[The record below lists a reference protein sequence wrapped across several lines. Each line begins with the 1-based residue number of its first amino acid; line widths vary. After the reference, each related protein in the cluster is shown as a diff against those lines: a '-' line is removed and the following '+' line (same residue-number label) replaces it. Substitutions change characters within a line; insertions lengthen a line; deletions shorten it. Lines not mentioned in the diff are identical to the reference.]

1 MHRVENVSYGMS
13 VQNKIMLETFDL
25 SVRIRSESYDAV
37 IDDLRA
43 KLSELQR
50 QVLKQQRGV
59 LIVIE
64 GRRGSGISFL
74 SNKLYQAFD
83 PRGARI
89 VAIGEPNDIEHAHS
103 FIWKFWNKL
112 PPSGAIAIFDR
123 SWYSR
128 AVVEKYHL
136 KTVGSIPHELLSA
149 FEHFET
155 QLVTDGYLIIKF
167 FLEISEIEQ
176 KKRFHEKKL
185 DVFAPRGK
193 DGTKKNGKGVW
204 SDYHAITAL
213 VERMLMRTDTASS
226 PWHII
231 AADQLK
237 YAEVEMFQTI
247 ISSLESWLEKQEVPQ
262 EEYVEYKKQ
271 EEETQT
277 PLLESTIL
285 ASVDPCVPMDK
296 HTYKRELK
304 EWQKKL
310 GELQIE
316 VYMHGIQVFVVFEG
330 WDAAG
335 KGGCILRL
343 TSPLNPRAYVVEPI
357 AAPNNV
363 ENRYHYLWRFYVRF
377 PEKGHLTVFDRSWY
391 GRVLVE
397 RVEGF
402 CREDEWRRAYHEINQ
417 MESMLHDNHAVIV
430 KFWLH
435 IDQDEQLRRFTARQ
449 EDPKKQWKITDEDWR
464 NREKWGQYLK
474 AVDDMI
480 HRTSTPHAPW
490 TIVPANNKYY
500 ARVFT
505 IRILCE
511 AIEAQ
516 LQNCKKKEKDK
527 DK

>member
-1 MHRVENVSYGMS
+1 
-13 VQNKIMLETFDL
+13 MLESFDL

-50 QVLKQQRGV
+50 KVLKQERGV

-64 GRRGSGISFL
+64 GRRGSGISSL
-74 SNKLYQAFD
+74 SNKLYQALD
-83 PRGARI
+83 PRGTRV
-89 VAIGEPNDIEHAHS
+89 VATGEPSDIEQAHT
-103 FIWKFWNKL
+103 FLWRFWNKL
-112 PPSGAIAIFDR
+112 PPSGAISVFDR

-128 AVVEKYHL
+128 AIVEKYHE
-136 KTVGSIPHELLSA
+136 KKKDSVPHELLSS

-167 FLEISEIEQ
+167 FLEISENEQ
-176 KKRFHEKKL
+176 EKRLDKKKCDIFSPL
-185 DVFAPRGK
+185 GK
-193 DGTKKNGKGVW
+193 NGTKEKGKQ
-204 SDYHAITAL
+204 SRFKYHEITAL
-213 VERMLMRTDTASS
+213 VEKMFLRTNTASS

-247 ISSLESWLEKQEVPQ
+247 ISSLESWLEKQKIPEK
-262 EEYVEYKKQ
+262 EYLEHKK
-271 EEETQT
+271 EEEAQT
-277 PLLESTIL
+277 ILLESTALTSLTSI
-285 ASVDPCVPMDK
+285 DPYVPMDK
-296 HTYKRELK
+296 STYNNELK

-310 GELQIE
+310 EDLQVE
-316 VYMHGIQVFVVFEG
+316 VYTRGIRIFVVFEG

-357 AAPNNV
+357 GAPNNV
-363 ENRYHYLWRFYVRF
+363 ESRYHYLWRFYTRF
-377 PEKGHLTVFDRSWY
+377 PEMGHITVFDRSWY

-402 CREDEWRRAYHEINQ
+402 CREDEWMRAYHEINQ
-417 MESMLHDNHAVIV
+417 MESMLHDHNDLMV

-449 EDPKKQWKITDEDWR
+449 EDPQKQWKITDEDWR

-480 HRTSTPHAPW
+480 HKTSTPHAPW

-505 IRILCE
+505 IQVLCG
-511 AIEAQ
+511 AIESQ
-516 LQNCKKKEKDK
+516 LQSSKGKGKGK
-527 DK
+527 